1 MVSFTVAANLM
12 LKLGAM
18 EPPAARV
25 VFGIMGWKSLAGLC
39 LFGCAGLIY
48 AVMLRF
54 VALNVAQVF
63 AAMQFVGVI
72 LAAWLVLAEPISLP
86 RWIGIALTCT
96 GILMVALTARG

>member
-18 EPPAARV
+18 EPPAARIV
-25 VFGIMGWKSLAGLC
+25 LGIIGWKSLAGLC

-48 AVMLRF
+48 AIMLRF

-63 AAMQFVGVI
+63 SAAQFIGVI
-72 LAAWLVLAEPISLP
+72 IAAWLVLAEPISWP
-86 RWIGIALTCT
+86 RWIGIAFTCT
-96 GILMVALTARG
+96 GILMVALTARS